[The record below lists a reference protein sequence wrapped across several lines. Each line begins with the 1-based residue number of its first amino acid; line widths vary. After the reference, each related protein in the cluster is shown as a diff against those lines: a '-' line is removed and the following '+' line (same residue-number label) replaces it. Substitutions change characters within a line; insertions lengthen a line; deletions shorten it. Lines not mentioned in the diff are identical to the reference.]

1 MSLKANIQTSALG
14 DIIIHL
20 IGNINFENQKE
31 LQKEVEI
38 IKKQHPFSSV
48 TLDMNALDFVGSSSI
63 STFVGYLKDLHQKD
77 PNKYKITNVKV
88 SFLEFSRSTA
98 LTLNQCLKK
107 RQTMISKELW
117 SSVLKGISY

>member
-1 MSLKANIQTSALG
+1 MSLKANIQTNALG

-38 IKKQHPFSSV
+38 IKQHPFSSI

-63 STFVGYLKDLHQKD
+63 STFVGY
-77 PNKYKITNVKV
+77 
-88 SFLEFSRSTA
+88 
-98 LTLNQCLKK
+98 
-107 RQTMISKELW
+107 
-117 SSVLKGISY
+117 

>member
-1 MSLKANIQTSALG
+1 MSLKANIQTNALG

-38 IKKQHPFSSV
+38 IKKQHPFSSI

-63 STFVGYLKDLHQKD
+63 STFVGYLKDLHKKD
-77 PNKYKITNVKV
+77 SNRYKISNVK
-88 SFLEFSRSTA
+88 SEFLRIFAIYGFDFESMLKEETDDNFKKNFGA
-98 LTLNQCLKK
+98 LC
-107 RQTMISKELW
+107 
-117 SSVLKGISY
+117 